1 MRQGIARIGVLAALA
16 GALSLPATA
25 SAQCDLPKGYYT
37 AAAQYEYALNTELG
51 ILGTRLQNQLPPPGS
66 ELDVNHL
73 VQNAPYTAQGI
84 ASAVGDSASYLGLA
98 TYNFATAAAT
108 AIATDPPECVS
119 RAAAPAARKRAAR
132 RSSRRRAR

>member
-1 MRQGIARIGVLAALA
+1 MRLRVARIGVLAALA

-37 AAAQYEYALNTELG
+37 ASAQYEYALNTEMG
-51 ILGTRLQNQLPPPGS
+51 ILGTRLQNQMPPVGS

-73 VQNAPYTAQGI
+73 IQNAPYTAQAI

-108 AIATDPPECVS
+108 AIASDPPECVS
-119 RAAAPAARKRAAR
+119 RAAAPARKRAAK